1 MTHLCHKP
9 VGGGRRSVSKFLTSC
24 SPSPTRSS
32 NESAVEGRNLRIE
45 IRHAAGDAGR
55 LRTYAA
61 ELAVLMPDVLVSTG
75 CTPRRKFNAG
85 LDGMWMLFSA
95 LLLTDTLGHRRGR

>member
-1 MTHLCHKP
+1 
-9 VGGGRRSVSKFLTSC
+9 
-24 SPSPTRSS
+24 
-32 NESAVEGRNLRIE
+32 LRIE

-61 ELAVLMPDVLVSTG
+61 ELAVLMPDVLISTG